1 MILSV
6 TRLRTYLACGRQYRF
21 RYVERAEP
29 EFLSAEMV
37 YGSAMHYAISEFHQA
52 KNALT
57 PEQVFEFYR
66 LYWDAELEDAMRFGR
81 EVRFKQS
88 DMEVY
93 SSMATAFAELY
104 VAQFAEVKPTDVEL
118 LFEIPVLDPVSG
130 EGSSKHTLDGRIDL
144 VSDNTL
150 WEFKVSSRA
159 ASQSDVDNDI
169 QLTAY
174 ALGFAYL
181 YGTMPDEIALVT
193 LTKTKTPKIDVKRTR
208 RDPEDFRRFCLM
220 ACEVA
225 DAIEREAFPRNL
237 EYQYG
242 CRNCEHFK
250 RCLGAQF

>member
-1 MILSV
+1 MMLSV
-6 TRLRTYLACGRQYRF
+6 TRLRTYLSCGRQYRF
-21 RYVERAEP
+21 RYVDHAEP
-29 EFLSAEMV
+29 EFLSGEMV
-37 YGSAMHYAISEFHQA
+37 FGSAMHYAISEFHQS

-57 PEQVFEFYR
+57 PEQTYEMFR
-66 LYWDAELEDAMRFGR
+66 LYWEAEQDEANRFGK
-81 EVRFKQS
+81 EMRFKQTE
-88 DMEVY
+88 DAAYVE
-93 SSMATAFAELY
+93 MAKAFSELY

-118 LFEIPVLDPVSG
+118 LFDIPLLDPVSG
-130 EGSSKHTLDGRIDL
+130 AGSSKHTLDGRIDL

-159 ASQSDVDNDI
+159 PSQSDVDSNV

-181 YGTMPDEIALVT
+181 YGTMPDEITLVT

-242 CRNCEHFK
+242 CRNCEFAK
-250 RCLGAQF
+250 RCSGSSF